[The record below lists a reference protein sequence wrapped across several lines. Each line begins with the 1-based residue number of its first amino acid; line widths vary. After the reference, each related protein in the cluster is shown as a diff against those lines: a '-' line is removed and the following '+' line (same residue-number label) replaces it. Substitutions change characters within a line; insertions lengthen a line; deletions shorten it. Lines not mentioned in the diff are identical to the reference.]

1 VRGDAALGSRVGS
14 RVSQDLTVAVFRALP
29 AVFAI
34 LADPTRLSAWV
45 SDVTDVSRDMADRPA
60 ILEES
65 FVLRLGDRPA
75 LGEIISHEPPW
86 SIAYRLTTADSSHVL
101 RVSCTACEDGATQV
115 QIHQANAAALAIDL
129 PALNRTLLELDLT
142 RRRLPDVG

>member
-1 VRGDAALGSRVGS
+1 
-14 RVSQDLTVAVFRALP
+14 VSQDLTVAVFRALP

-115 QIHQANAAALAIDL
+115 QIHQAHAAALAIDL
-129 PALNRTLLELDLT
+129 PALNRMLLELDLT